1 MKLRIMLPCQF
12 CDERRRVNVELMTAW
27 WEWSCPACG
36 EANAMLTSET
46 LTLGWRILEKARG
59 EYIDSRD
66 NSMTIVLAAMAIE
79 AEIARLY
86 FKWRRV
92 DSMRFERRVP
102 TDQELDE
109 GYRGLGS
116 NIADK
121 IESVARLLFPEG
133 IDVFAATSALAEPI
147 KAGYPSL
154 KIGSLATDLQQTV
167 FWPRNRVIHAG
178 YLAYEAE
185 DERSTNIASMALDL
199 FKHMDLARR
208 GMSHSR
214 NNADE

>member
-12 CDERRRVNVELMTAW
+12 CEERRHVNVELMTAW

-59 EYIDSRD
+59 EYIDSGD

-79 AEIARLY
+79 AEISRLY

-92 DSMRFERRVP
+92 DSMRVERRVP

-109 GYRGLGS
+109 GYRGLGL

-121 IESVARLLFPEG
+121 IEAVARLLFPEG
-133 IDVFAATSALAEPI
+133 IDVFAATSAVAEQI

-154 KIGSLATDLQQTV
+154 NIGSLATDLQKAV

-178 YLAYEAE
+178 YFAYEAE
-185 DERSTNIASMALDL
+185 DAERITNIASMALDL

-208 GMSHSR
+208 GMPHS
-214 NNADE
+214 